1 LFKFLPLQCEKSLD
15 PSSPIRELFLFM
27 QQRVN
32 IYVDGFNFY
41 FGLKSKMWKKYYWL
55 DVVNFFEK
63 FMKEDQILENVYYCS
78 AIQKNNGK
86 KDRQDLFFSANKLNP
101 KFKLVFG
108 KFLQKTFTYGGKSYS
123 TFEEKQTDV
132 NIAVQLIRN
141 VVLDKCDISII
152 VSADSDLIPPI
163 NLIRE
168 LNPNHKI
175 YCYFPP
181 NRYSADL
188 TQQSDGIINLARYE
202 SRFKSSLLPEK
213 VTLKS
218 GYVVEIPPSWK
229 I

>member
-1 LFKFLPLQCEKSLD
+1 MK
-15 PSSPIRELFLFM
+15 
-27 QQRVN
+27 QRVN

-55 DVVNFFEK
+55 DTVSFFEK
-63 FMKEDQILENVYYCS
+63 FMKENQTLVNVYYCT

-86 KDRQDLFFSANKLNP
+86 KERQDLFFSANKLNP
-101 KFKLVFG
+101 KFKLILG
-108 KFLQKTFTYGGKSYS
+108 KFLQKKVRFGGNEYI

-132 NIAVQLIRN
+132 NIAVQMIRS
-141 VVLDKCDISII
+141 VILDQCDISII

-175 YCYFPP
+175 YCFFPP
-181 NRYSADL
+181 NRHSADL
-188 TQQSDGIINLARYE
+188 TKQSDGIINLARYE
-202 SRFKSSLLPEK
+202 SRFKTSLLPEK
-213 VTLKS
+213 LS
-218 GYVVEIPPSWK
+218 LQNGYVIEIPPSWN